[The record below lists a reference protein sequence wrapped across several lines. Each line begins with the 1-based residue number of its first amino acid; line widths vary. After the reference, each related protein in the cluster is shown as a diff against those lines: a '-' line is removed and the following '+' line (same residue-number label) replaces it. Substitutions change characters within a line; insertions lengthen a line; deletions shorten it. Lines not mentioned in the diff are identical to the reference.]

1 MLAPKS
7 ALRSQGR
14 HESLGRLTSSR
25 AKSSPNGPQ
34 RSAIGPGPIG
44 PSCSTCRVIAHM
56 RSAARVQSHA
66 RKGSLACSR
75 QPRVRPPMPPSR
87 CEHARSL
94 GAGRRRCSVAWLA
107 RGLAGAQQRASR
119 ASRAG
124 LASSSQAAI
133 SWAEVPRAPRSS
145 PAYIMSST
153 SIAHS
158 AFASC
163 SALTTGPTQAEQEGS
178 APGPTHRPPMPRVGA
193 CESVR
198 RSTSSS
204 AFAIDRRGSMSL
216 VASRVTVVVT
226 RPKVD
231 SPRWGSGRQLWWSRY
246 AFRYTLDLVVR

>member
-1 MLAPKS
+1 MQQAASRPSTHASLEVRTRTFAGRWSQALLGCLAR
-7 ALRSQGR
+7 ARSR
-14 HESLGRLTSSR
+14 
-25 AKSSPNGPQ
+25 
-34 RSAIGPGPIG
+34 RS
-44 PSCSTCRVIAHM
+44 
-56 RSAARVQSHA
+56 SAACVACIACRARVELTGRDIMGRGAS
-66 RKGSLACSR
+66 GSKEL
-75 QPRVRPPMPPSR
+75 
-87 CEHARSL
+87 
-94 GAGRRRCSVAWLA
+94 
-107 RGLAGAQQRASR
+107 
-119 ASRAG
+119 
-124 LASSSQAAI
+124 SSI
-133 SWAEVPRAPRSS
+133 
-145 PAYIMSST
+145 YIMSST